1 MIHLPALISD
11 LALIL
16 GAAAV
21 VTILFRWL
29 KQPLVLGYIIAG
41 FLVGPHFHLFPTI
54 YEIEDI
60 QGWADIGVIF
70 LLFGLG
76 LEFSFKK
83 LVKVGGTAVITAI
96 IEVVFTM
103 AIGYGI
109 GKLMGWS
116 FMDCLF
122 FGGILCI
129 ASTTI
134 IIRAFGELGVKSQ
147 QFAGV
152 VLGVLIIEDL
162 VAVLLMVLLSTV
174 AVSQQFEGAEMIASI
189 LKLAF
194 FLGLWF
200 LSGIF
205 FIPSLLK
212 RLQKLLND
220 ELMLIFSL
228 ALCFGMVF
236 LAAQA
241 GFSSALGA
249 FIMGSILAET
259 LQGKKIE
266 SLLTPV
272 KNLFG
277 AIFFVSV
284 GMMINPQMLLE
295 YTGPIIAGVLVLL
308 IGKPMFVTFGAL
320 VSGQPLKTSI
330 QSGMSLSQIGEF
342 SFIIATLGL
351 TLQVTGEF
359 LYPIAVA
366 ISVITA
372 FTTPYMIRLSEPF
385 YKGVQKILPEKWKAK
400 MVRYSAGAQAIT
412 SESDW
417 RTVLRSYITNIV
429 VNSLVILGIILLSL
443 KYLHPLFSNN
453 NWGAIIT
460 VIISL
465 LFMAPFL
472 WGLTV
477 KRTQKE
483 AHVRVWTEN
492 KYRGPMVM
500 LEIVRMGLG
509 VVFIGILSDRLFTPV
524 IAWIAAS
531 VIIILLLVFSRRLQS
546 YYFRI
551 ENRFLENLHEKE
563 TMQKQP
569 RPEHELAPWDAHFAQ
584 FEIEADSPAIGK
596 TLEELQLREQ
606 FDINIAMIERGSRV
620 ITVPSRYERIFP
632 GDLLSAIGTDEQLKA
647 FRFYIEAQP
656 FNRNKL
662 QQKQDVVLKQL
673 VVKKDSFLL
682 GQNIRESGIRERAK
696 GIVAGI
702 ERNGNRILNP
712 PSNLVFEE
720 DDIVWVVG
728 NVKRLQVLANEN
740 RKHKTVAGDIK

>member
-41 FLVGPHFHLFPTI
+41 FLVGPHFHLLPTI
-54 YEIEDI
+54 HEIENI

-83 LVKVGGTAVITAI
+83 LVKVGGTAAITAI
-96 IEVVFTM
+96 IEVMATM
-103 AIGYGI
+103 AVGYGI

-116 FMDCLF
+116 FMDCIF

-147 QFAGV
+147 QFASV

-212 RLQKLLND
+212 RLQTLMND
-220 ELMLIFSL
+220 EMMLIFSL

-284 GMMINPQMLLE
+284 GMMINPQMLVE

-308 IGKPMFVTFGAL
+308 IGKPMFVTIGA
-320 VSGQPLKTSI
+320 VISGQPLKTSI

-351 TLQVTGEF
+351 TLQVTSNF

-372 FTTPYMIRLSEPF
+372 FTTPYMIRLSERF
-385 YKGVQKILPEKWKAK
+385 YKGVQKILPENWKEK

-412 SESDW
+412 SVSDW
-417 RTVLRSYITNIV
+417 RLVLRSYITNIV

-443 KYLHPLFSNN
+443 EYLYPLFSNN
-453 NWGAIIT
+453 HWGSAITI
-460 VIISL
+460 IISL

-477 KRTQKE
+477 KRTDRE
-483 AHVRVWTEN
+483 AHTRVWTEN
-492 KYRGPMVM
+492 KFRGPMVM

-509 VVFIGILSDRLFTPV
+509 VLFIGILSDRLFTPV
-524 IAWIAAS
+524 IAWIAAA

-551 ENRFLENLHEKE
+551 ENRFLENLHENE

-569 RPEHELAPWDAHFAQ
+569 KPEHELAPWDAHFAQ

-620 ITVPSRYERIFP
+620 ITVPSRDERIFP

-647 FRFYIEAQP
+647 FRFFIEAQP
-656 FNRNKL
+656 FTRNKL

-682 GQNIRESGIRERAK
+682 GQNIRESGIRERAQ

-712 PSNLVFEE
+712 PSSLVFEE

-728 NVKRLQVLANEN
+728 NVKRLLVLANEN
-740 RKHKTVAGDIK
+740 RKQKTVAGDIK

>member
-41 FLVGPHFHLFPTI
+41 FLVGPHFHLLPTI
-54 YEIEDI
+54 HEIENI

-83 LVKVGGTAVITAI
+83 LVKVGGTAAITAI
-96 IEVVFTM
+96 IEVMATM
-103 AIGYGI
+103 AVGYGI

-116 FMDCLF
+116 FMDCIF

-147 QFAGV
+147 QFASV

-212 RLQKLLND
+212 RLQTLMND
-220 ELMLIFSL
+220 EMMLIFSL

-284 GMMINPQMLLE
+284 GMMINPQMMVE
-295 YTGPIIAGVLVLL
+295 YSGPIIAGVLVLL
-308 IGKPMFVTFGAL
+308 IGKPMFVTIGA
-320 VSGQPLKTSI
+320 VISGQPLKTSI

-351 TLQVTGEF
+351 TLQVTSNF

-385 YKGVQKILPEKWKAK
+385 YKGVQKILPENWKEK

-412 SESDW
+412 SVSDW
-417 RTVLRSYITNIV
+417 RLVLRSYITNIV

-443 KYLHPLFSNN
+443 EYLNPLFSNN
-453 NWGAIIT
+453 HWGSLIT
-460 VIISL
+460 IIISL

-477 KRTQKE
+477 KRTDRE
-483 AHVRVWTEN
+483 AHTRVWTEN
-492 KYRGPMVM
+492 KFRGPMVM

-509 VVFIGILSDRLFTPV
+509 VLFIGILSDRLFTPV
-524 IAWIAAS
+524 IAWIAAA

-551 ENRFLENLHEKE
+551 ENRFLENLHENE

-569 RPEHELAPWDAHFAQ
+569 KPEHELAPWDAHFAQ

-620 ITVPSRYERIFP
+620 ITVPSRDERIFP

-647 FRFYIEAQP
+647 FRFFIEAQP
-656 FNRNKL
+656 FTRNKL

-673 VVKKDSFLL
+673 VIKKDSFLL

-712 PSNLVFEE
+712 PSSLVFEE

-728 NVKRLQVLANEN
+728 NVKRLLVLANEN
-740 RKHKTVAGDIK
+740 RKQKTVAGDIK

>member
-21 VTILFRWL
+21 VTIIFRWL

-41 FLVGPHFHLFPTI
+41 FLVGPHFHLLPTI
-54 YEIEDI
+54 HEIENI
-60 QGWADIGVIF
+60 QGWAEIGVIF

-83 LVKVGGTAVITAI
+83 LVKVGGTAAITAI
-96 IEVVFTM
+96 IEIMATM

-147 QFAGV
+147 QFASV

-212 RLQKLLND
+212 RLQTLMND
-220 ELMLIFSL
+220 EMMLIFSL

-284 GMMINPQMLLE
+284 GMMINPQMMVE
-295 YTGPIIAGVLVLL
+295 YSGPIIAGVLVLL
-308 IGKPMFVTFGAL
+308 IGKPMFVTLGA
-320 VSGQPLKTSI
+320 VISGQPLKTSI

-351 TLQVTGEF
+351 TLQVTSNF

-385 YKGVQKILPEKWKAK
+385 YKGVQKILPENWKEK
-400 MVRYSAGAQAIT
+400 MVRYSVGAQAIT
-412 SESDW
+412 SVSDW
-417 RTVLRSYITNIV
+417 RLVLRSYITHIV

-443 KYLHPLFSNN
+443 QYLHPLFSNN
-453 NWGAIIT
+453 HWGSVIT
-460 VIISL
+460 IIISL
-465 LFMAPFL
+465 LFMSPFL

-477 KRTQKE
+477 KRTHRE
-483 AHVRVWTEN
+483 AHARVWTEN
-492 KYRGPMVM
+492 KFRGPMVM
-500 LEIVRMGLG
+500 LEIIRMGLG
-509 VVFIGILSDRLFTPV
+509 VLFIGILSDRLFTPV
-524 IAWIAAS
+524 IAWIAAA
-531 VIIILLLVFSRRLQS
+531 VIIILLLAFSRRLQS

-620 ITVPSRYERIFP
+620 ITVPSKYERIFP

-647 FRFYIEAQP
+647 FRFFIEAQP
-656 FNRNKL
+656 FTRNKL

-728 NVKRLQVLANEN
+728 NVKRLLVLANEN
-740 RKHKTVAGDIK
+740 RRHKTVAGDIK

>member
-21 VTILFRWL
+21 VTLLFKWL

-41 FLVGPHFHLFPTI
+41 FLVGPHFHLLPTI

-83 LVKVGGTAVITAI
+83 LVRVGGTATITAI
-96 IEVVFTM
+96 IEVAATIAV
-103 AIGYGI
+103 GYGI

-116 FMDCLF
+116 FMNCLF
-122 FGGILCI
+122 LGGILGI

-134 IIRAFGELGVKSQ
+134 IIRAFDELGVKSQ

-162 VAVLLMVLLSTV
+162 VAVLLLVLLSTV
-174 AVSQQFEGAEMIASI
+174 AVSQQFEGAEMITSI

-205 FIPSLLK
+205 FIPTLLK
-212 RLQKLLND
+212 WVQKLMND
-220 ELMLIFSL
+220 EVMLIVSL
-228 ALCFGMVF
+228 ALCFGMVY
-236 LAAQA
+236 LATQA

-266 SLLTPV
+266 ILTTPV

-284 GMMINPQMLLE
+284 GMMINPQILLQ
-295 YTGPIIAGVLVLL
+295 YTGPIMAGVLVLL
-308 IGKPMFVTFGAL
+308 IGKPLFVTIGAL
-320 VSGQPLKTSI
+320 IAGQPLKTSI

-342 SFIIATLGL
+342 SFIIATLGV
-351 TLQVTGEF
+351 TLQVTGNF

-372 FTTPYMIRLSEPF
+372 FTTPYMIRLAVPLNN
-385 YKGVQKILPEKWKAK
+385 VIQKLLPERWKARL
-400 MVRYSAGAQAIT
+400 VRYSAGAQSII
-412 SESDW
+412 SVSDW
-417 RTVLRSYITNIV
+417 RQVLRSYVINIV
-429 VNSLVILGIILLSL
+429 VNSLVILGIIFLLL
-443 KYLHPLFSNN
+443 QYLHPLFNDN
-453 NWGAIIT
+453 KWGSLIT
-460 VIISL
+460 IFISL

-477 KRTQKE
+477 KRSQKE
-483 AHVRVWTEN
+483 ARARVWNEN
-492 KYRGPMVM
+492 KFRGPMIM
-500 LEIVRMGLG
+500 LEILRIVLG
-509 VVFIGILSDRLFTPV
+509 IIFIGILTDRLFTPG
-524 IAWIAAS
+524 IAWLAGLI
-531 VIIILLLVFSRRLQS
+531 VIILLLLFSRRLQK

-563 TMQKQP
+563 TLMKKP
-569 RPEHELAPWDAHFAQ
+569 NTEHELAPWDAHFAQ
-584 FEIEADSPAIGK
+584 FEVEADSPAIGK

-620 ITVPSRYERIFP
+620 ITVPTKDARIFP
-632 GDLLSAIGTDEQLKA
+632 GDMLWAIGTDEQLKA
-647 FRFYIEAQP
+647 FRFFIAAQP
-656 FNRNKL
+656 FTRNKL

-673 VVKKDSFLL
+673 YIKNDSFLL
-682 GQNIRESGIRERAK
+682 GKNIRESGIRERAK

-720 DDIVWVVG
+720 DDIVWVLG
-728 NVKRLQVLANEN
+728 NVNRLKVLANEN
-740 RKHKTVAGDIK
+740 RRQKFVAGDDK

>member
-21 VTILFRWL
+21 VTLLFKWL

-41 FLVGPHFHLFPTI
+41 FLVGPHFHLVPTI
-54 YEIEDI
+54 YEIENI

-83 LVKVGGTAVITAI
+83 LVKVGGTAAITAI
-96 IEVVFTM
+96 IEVSSTIAV
-103 AIGYGI
+103 GYGI

-122 FGGILCI
+122 FGGILGI

-134 IIRAFGELGVKSQ
+134 IIRAFDELGVKSR

-174 AVSQQFEGAEMIASI
+174 AVSQQFEGAEMIQSI

-212 RLQKLLND
+212 RIQKIMND
-220 ELMLIFSL
+220 EMMLIFSL
-228 ALCFGMVF
+228 ALCFGMVY
-236 LAAQA
+236 LATQA

-266 SLLTPV
+266 HLLTPV

-284 GMMINPQMLLE
+284 GMMINPQVLME
-295 YTGPIIAGVLVLL
+295 YTGPIIIGTLVLL
-308 IGKPMFVTFGAL
+308 IGKPMFVTIGAL
-320 VSGQPLKTSI
+320 ISGQPLKTSI
-330 QSGMSLSQIGEF
+330 QAGMSLSQIGEF
-342 SFIIATLGL
+342 SFIIATLGV
-351 TLQVTGEF
+351 TLQVTSNF

-385 YKGVQKILPEKWKAK
+385 YNLHQKLLPEKWKAK

-417 RTVLRSYITNIV
+417 RLVLRSSLITIV
-429 VNSLVILGIILLSL
+429 VNSLVIMAVILICLR
-443 KYLHPLFSNN
+443 YLYPLFSNVH
-453 NWGAIIT
+453 WGSVIT
-460 VIISL
+460 IIISL

-477 KRTQKE
+477 KRTHKE
-483 AHVRVWTEN
+483 AHTRVWTEN
-492 KYRGPMVM
+492 KYRGPLVM
-500 LEIVRMGLG
+500 LEILRMGLG
-509 VVFIGILSDRLFTPV
+509 VLFIGIISDRLFTPA
-524 IAWIAAS
+524 IAWLAAS
-531 VIIILLLVFSRRLQS
+531 VIIVLLLVFSKRLQS

-551 ENRFLENLHEKE
+551 ENRFLENLNENE
-563 TMQKQP
+563 NLQKQP
-569 RPEHELAPWDAHFAQ
+569 KAAHELAPWDAHFAQ

-620 ITVPSRYERIFP
+620 ITVPARHERIFP

-647 FRFYIEAQP
+647 FRVFIEAQP
-656 FNRNKL
+656 FTRNKL

-673 VVKKDSFLL
+673 VIKPGSFLI
-682 GQNIRESGIRERAK
+682 GQTIRGSGIRERVK

-702 ERNGNRILNP
+702 ERDGNRILNP
-712 PSNLVFEE
+712 PSNMIFQE
-720 DDIVWVVG
+720 DDIVWFVG
-728 NVKRLQVLANEN
+728 NVKRLLVLANEN
-740 RKHKTVAGDIK
+740 RKQRIKRAGE

>member
-21 VTILFRWL
+21 VTIIFRWL

-41 FLVGPHFHLFPTI
+41 FLVGPHFHLLPTI
-54 YEIEDI
+54 HEIENI
-60 QGWADIGVIF
+60 QGWAEIGVIF

-83 LVKVGGTAVITAI
+83 LVKVGGTAAITAI
-96 IEVVFTM
+96 IEIMATM

-147 QFAGV
+147 QFASV

-212 RLQKLLND
+212 RLQTLMND
-220 ELMLIFSL
+220 EMMLIFSL

-272 KNLFG
+272 
-277 AIFFVSV
+277 
-284 GMMINPQMLLE
+284 
-295 YTGPIIAGVLVLL
+295 
-308 IGKPMFVTFGAL
+308 
-320 VSGQPLKTSI
+320 
-330 QSGMSLSQIGEF
+330 
-342 SFIIATLGL
+342 
-351 TLQVTGEF
+351 
-359 LYPIAVA
+359 
-366 ISVITA
+366 
-372 FTTPYMIRLSEPF
+372 
-385 YKGVQKILPEKWKAK
+385 
-400 MVRYSAGAQAIT
+400 
-412 SESDW
+412 
-417 RTVLRSYITNIV
+417 
-429 VNSLVILGIILLSL
+429 
-443 KYLHPLFSNN
+443 
-453 NWGAIIT
+453 
-460 VIISL
+460 
-465 LFMAPFL
+465 
-472 WGLTV
+472 
-477 KRTQKE
+477 
-483 AHVRVWTEN
+483 
-492 KYRGPMVM
+492 
-500 LEIVRMGLG
+500 
-509 VVFIGILSDRLFTPV
+509 
-524 IAWIAAS
+524 
-531 VIIILLLVFSRRLQS
+531 
-546 YYFRI
+546 
-551 ENRFLENLHEKE
+551 
-563 TMQKQP
+563 
-569 RPEHELAPWDAHFAQ
+569 
-584 FEIEADSPAIGK
+584 
-596 TLEELQLREQ
+596 
-606 FDINIAMIERGSRV
+606 
-620 ITVPSRYERIFP
+620 
-632 GDLLSAIGTDEQLKA
+632 
-647 FRFYIEAQP
+647 
-656 FNRNKL
+656 
-662 QQKQDVVLKQL
+662 
-673 VVKKDSFLL
+673 
-682 GQNIRESGIRERAK
+682 
-696 GIVAGI
+696 
-702 ERNGNRILNP
+702 
-712 PSNLVFEE
+712 
-720 DDIVWVVG
+720 
-728 NVKRLQVLANEN
+728 
-740 RKHKTVAGDIK
+740 